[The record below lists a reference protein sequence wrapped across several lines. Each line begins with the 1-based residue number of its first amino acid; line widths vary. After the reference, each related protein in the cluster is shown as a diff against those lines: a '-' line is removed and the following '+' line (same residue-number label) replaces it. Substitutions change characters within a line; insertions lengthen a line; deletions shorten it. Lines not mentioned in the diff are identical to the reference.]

1 MGIIIWISYIFLAL
15 ILVFAISYLEKKYNI
30 NKFHSICF
38 SIIYMM
44 ILGGLGAKFGF
55 SKFNENIFLIFVF
68 DLVIRMIYITYFLE
82 KDFFDKREANV
93 SYSIILIVIGY
104 IINTQF
110 INKVDQVFLI
120 GEDYRI
126 ILWFLAFLFLYQF
139 FKNKEQFISSNKDVI
154 LPEREKIVMM
164 YAKLKN
170 QYLEDTKN
178 YDKDLSYI
186 LFSIMIFNNY
196 MRPEIY
202 RTVDNLMFRINGKS
216 KNLGIM
222 QVKSN
227 KFITDSESI
236 DIVYKKIVKLR
247 EKQKTK
253 KVNVDNIIENYDKK
267 NSKNIKL
274 IYDYISK
281 I

>member
-1 MGIIIWISYIFLAL
+1 MGIIIWISYIILAL
-15 ILVFAISYLEKKYNI
+15 ILVFLISFLEKKYNI
-30 NKFHSICF
+30 NRFHSICF

-44 ILGGLGAKFGF
+44 IIGGLGARFGF

-68 DLVIRMIYITYFLE
+68 ELVIRMIYITYFLE
-82 KDFFDKREANV
+82 KDFFDKRESNV
-93 SYSIILIVIGY
+93 SYSIILIVISY

-110 INKVDQVFLI
+110 INKVDEVFLK
-120 GEDYRI
+120 GEDFRI
-126 ILWFLAFLFLYQF
+126 ILWFLVFLFLYQF
-139 FKNKEQFISSNKDVI
+139 FKNKEQFISTNKDI
-154 LPEREKIVMM
+154 ELPDREKIVMM

-170 QYLEDTKN
+170 TYLEDTKN
-178 YDKDLSYI
+178 YDKDLLYI

-196 MRPEIY
+196 QRPEIY
-202 RTVDNLMFRINGKS
+202 RTMDNLIFRINGKS

-236 DIVYKKIVKLR
+236 DIAYKKLVKLR

-253 KVNVDNIIENYDKK
+253 KININNIIDSYDKT
-267 NSKNIKL
+267 NSDNIKL